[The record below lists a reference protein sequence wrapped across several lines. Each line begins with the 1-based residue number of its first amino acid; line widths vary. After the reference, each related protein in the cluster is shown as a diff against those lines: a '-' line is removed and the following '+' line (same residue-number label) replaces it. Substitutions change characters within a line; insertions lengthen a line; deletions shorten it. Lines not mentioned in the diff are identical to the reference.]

1 MRKWYF
7 PLMVVALAV
16 GVGLLPAQAQTGIGL
31 TSSASNALSFTS
43 TGSGGLTTSLGSCSS
58 ACSLSGDASG
68 MAAGQAASSFNI
80 TTTGPISLSGNGSG
94 TFSAG
99 ATALAAAGSV
109 LKLANS
115 SGTIFTGTLTS
126 LSFTQEANGQVGLQ
140 ATANGGLAGNVSI
153 TGTVQL
159 ASGATLSAAAG
170 GGAGTTVSGSI
181 VPEPASLL
189 LFGSGLIGL
198 GGVMRKRIVVG
209 S

>member
-43 TGSGGLTTSLGSCSS
+43 TGGGGLTTSLGSCSS

-68 MAAGQAASSFNI
+68 MAAGQAASSFTI
-80 TTTGPISLSGNGSG
+80 TSSGPISLTGNGSG

-99 ATALAAAGSV
+99 ATALVGSV

-159 ASGATLSAAAG
+159 ATGATLTAAAG

>member
-1 MRKWYF
+1 MRKWNYL
-7 PLMVVALAV
+7 LMVVALAV
-16 GVGLLPAQAQTGIGL
+16 GIGLLPAQAQTGIGL
-31 TSSASNALSFTS
+31 TSSGSNALSFTS
-43 TGSGGLTTSLGSCSS
+43 TGSGGLNAALGGCTTGS
-58 ACSLSGDASG
+58 CSLSGAASG
-68 MAAGQAASSFNI
+68 TAAGKSASSYTI
-80 TTTGPISLSGNGSG
+80 STSGPISLSGNGSG

-99 ATALAAAGSV
+99 ATALIGSV
-109 LKLANS
+109 LTLANS

-126 LSFTQEANGQVGLQ
+126 LSFTQGANGVVGLQ
-140 ATANGGLAGNVSI
+140 ATANGGAAGTVSI
-153 TGTVQL
+153 NGTVQL
-159 ASGATLSAAAG
+159 ASGATLTAAAG

>member
-68 MAAGQAASSFNI
+68 MAAGQTASSFTI
-80 TTTGPISLSGNGSG
+80 TSSGPISLSGNGSG

-99 ATALAAAGSV
+99 ATALVGSV

-159 ASGATLSAAAG
+159 ASGATLTATAG

-198 GGVMRKRIVVG
+198 GGVMRKRIVIG

>member
-1 MRKWYF
+1 MRKLYF

-68 MAAGQAASSFNI
+68 MAAGQAASSFTI
-80 TTTGPISLSGNGSG
+80 TSSGPISLTGNGSG

-99 ATALAAAGSV
+99 ATALVGSV

-159 ASGATLSAAAG
+159 ASGATLTAAAG

>member
-68 MAAGQAASSFNI
+68 MAAGQAASSFTI
-80 TTTGPISLSGNGSG
+80 TSSGPISLTGNGSG

-99 ATALAAAGSV
+99 ATALVGSV

-159 ASGATLSAAAG
+159 ASGATLTAAAG

>member
-1 MRKWYF
+1 MRKWSF

-58 ACSLSGDASG
+58 ACSLSGSASG
-68 MAAGQAASSFNI
+68 MAAGQTASSFTI
-80 TTTGPISLSGNGSG
+80 TSSGPISLTGNGSG
-94 TFSAG
+94 TFSAA
-99 ATALAAAGSV
+99 ATALVGTA
-109 LKLANS
+109 LQLANS

-159 ASGATLSAAAG
+159 ASGATLTAAAG